1 MSNSKPLIPGYLLK
15 AAIGLAALTQTY
27 VWHETEF
34 FFIPMICAMI
44 AASGLVALGR
54 IALARLIDAAKQ
66 KRALV
71 PSAAKGTARWA
82 SWKDLKSAYSGG
94 APFWGLLDG
103 KPVRIDYE
111 AAALTVAPAGAGK
124 TSRIVIPHL
133 ATIKTSIVVPD
144 LKGELLAVAA
154 PLRRRLCQKVYSLNP
169 SRLFVEQAGEPS
181 RYNPLVILDDD
192 WRFSRVD
199 MIADARAIAL
209 QLCPEPA
216 KASENKFFR
225 SGSRKII
232 AFGCLVEVID
242 KGADATL
249 SGVCQLIADPSRFR
263 EAVYAASVSD
273 ALDGEI
279 AAMAAD
285 FIQKL
290 EGGSDPRQW
299 GSFLEGALQALEVFS
314 PSGRIA
320 ESVSACDFRFTDLKD
335 EKASVFIVS
344 DPTRLDVYAPWT
356 GLMMWCAITELVR
369 CRSHKT
375 VTLLCD
381 EATNFYIDNLPGLL
395 TRLRGFGVRIHV
407 IIQELEDFARIY
419 GREGLEILLSQTEI
433 QQYFSSRSQRT
444 LSLLSE
450 RLGKA
455 TQKTSSYDLGH
466 GASAG
471 ARRSV
476 GEDGVPLLTPDEV
489 RQLDGAL
496 LFAGSNPPAVLE
508 TVPYWESWPMA
519 WFAGVNP
526 YHGRKRIGRP
536 RVWL

>member
-1 MSNSKPLIPGYLLK
+1 MTQSKPVLPGLLVK
-15 AAIGLAALTQTY
+15 AGIGLAALTQTY
-27 VWHETEF
+27 SWRETEL
-34 FFIPMICAMI
+34 FIVPLV
-44 AASGLVALGR
+44 AAALLSGSLVALIRMGLVR
-54 IALARLIDAAKQ
+54 AIDAAKQ
-66 KRALV
+66 ARALV
-71 PSAAKGTARWA
+71 PSTAKGTARWA
-82 SWKDLKSAYSGG
+82 GWKDLKSAYCGG

-124 TSRIVIPHL
+124 TSRIVIPQL
-133 ATIKTSIVVPD
+133 ASIKTSIVVPD
-144 LKGELLAVAA
+144 LKGELVAVAA
-154 PLRRRLCQKVYSLNP
+154 PLRRRLGQKVYALNP
-169 SRLFVEQAGEPS
+169 SRLFIDQAGEPA

-199 MIADARAIAL
+199 MIADARSIAL

-249 SGVCQLIADPSRFR
+249 AGVYQLIADPNRFR

-273 ALDGEI
+273 ALGGEI

-290 EGGSDPRQW
+290 ENGDPRQW

-320 ESVSACDFRFTDLKD
+320 ESVSACDFRFKDLKE

-369 CRSHKT
+369 CRTQKQ

-381 EATNFYIDNLPGLL
+381 EATNFFIDQLPSHL

-407 IIQELEDFARIY
+407 IIQELEDFARVY

-433 QQYFSSRSQRT
+433 QQYFASRSQRT

-489 RQLDGAL
+489 RQLGGAL
-496 LFAGSNPPAVLE
+496 LFAGSKAPAVLE
-508 TVPYWESWPMA
+508 TVPYWECWPMA